1 MILLYY
7 GIMNNNMGELLISLA
22 GFLGLYSVLGI
33 FTYILMNYL
42 ARVYALVD
50 FDEDFD

>member
-1 MILLYY
+1 
-7 GIMNNNMGELLISLA
+7 MGELLISLA
-22 GFLGLYSVLGI
+22 GFLGLYSVLGV

-42 ARVYALVD
+42 ARVYVLVD